1 MQRRGITRAIQEYL
15 YAKESPRAPVQARA
29 LLPQAMYTQFSRTGT
44 LQSGMHCIALRS
56 TPEVQY
62 KTRLITSLRAS
73 ASRDACPA
81 SAPPP
86 SGASGCKGLLERLRG
101 VVLTSLPPEGL
112 REEHFVLHILQ
123 CVKVLCSCGSGTLWA
138 GEGPPTCAEG
148 TMADSSDFWVRFG
161 SCTSTWLCG
170 C

>member
-15 YAKESPRAPVQARA
+15 YAKESPRAPAQARA

-73 ASRDACPA
+73 ASRDAFPA

-101 VVLTSLPPEGL
+101 VVLTSLPLDTNLNVSRPCQDRPTSDVVGL
-112 REEHFVLHILQ
+112 C
-123 CVKVLCSCGSGTLWA
+123 CVAASGRR
-138 GEGPPTCAEG
+138 
-148 TMADSSDFWVRFG
+148 SDRR
-161 SCTSTWLCG
+161 
-170 C
+170 

>member
-15 YAKESPRAPVQARA
+15 YAKESPRAPAQARA

-73 ASRDACPA
+73 ASRDAFPA

-101 VVLTSLPPEGL
+101 VVLTSLPLEAL

-148 TMADSSDFWVRFG
+148 TSPVKVANILIYKHM
-161 SCTSTWLCG
+161 
-170 C
+170 